1 MAKQPSKNVNISVSS
16 VPLEDDADSFNL
28 TTTPATPVVTA
39 FSDVGPR
46 RVMDNYDYTLDLS
59 GAADFAS
66 GQSDDTLFDL
76 TTNAAG
82 GAVAVDPTGN
92 TAGANDPNYDTPSMM
107 ASSYSISATAG
118 GRVEFSSSL
127 VGNGALTRAVA

>member
-1 MAKQPSKNVNISVSS
+1 MAKQPSKNVDISVSA

-28 TTTPATPVVTA
+28 TVTPATPVVTA
-39 FSDVGPR
+39 FSDTGPR
-46 RVMDNYDYTLDLS
+46 RVMDNFDYTLDLS

-82 GAVAVDPTGN
+82 GAVSVDPTGV
-92 TAGANDPNYDTPSMM
+92 TADANNPNYDSTSMM
-107 ASSYSISATAG
+107 ASSYSISATQG
-118 GRVEFSSSL
+118 GRVEFSASL
-127 VGNGALTRAVA
+127 VGNSDLTRAVA